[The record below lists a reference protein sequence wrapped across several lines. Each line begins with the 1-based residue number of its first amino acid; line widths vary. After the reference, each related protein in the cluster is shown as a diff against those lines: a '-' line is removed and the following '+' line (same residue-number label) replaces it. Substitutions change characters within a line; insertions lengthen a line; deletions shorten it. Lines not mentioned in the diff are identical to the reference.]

1 MAGTAGRSGEMRWGI
16 PERPGASSSGNI
28 AQSAMERRKMNWPA
42 GRADHSMMKIIFISL
57 PRRRTS
63 RMISLSF

>member
-1 MAGTAGRSGEMRWGI
+1 MAGTAGRSGEMRWGVQ
-16 PERPGASSSGNI
+16 ERHRVRNI

>member
-1 MAGTAGRSGEMRWGI
+1 MAGTAGRSGEMRWGV
-16 PERPGASSSGNI
+16 PERHRVRNI